1 MKSQS
6 GRIVAIRY
14 EGKMYGKGSNDYYE
28 GTSAIELPFLSELK
42 AMAHDWMFENKKDQS
57 ISLKMGY
64 AKRNPKDSF
73 VKKIGKEL
81 ALKRMEESEPLKLE
95 LSRIL
100 VAEPGDVRAS
110 VYLIFQGFAFGIL
123 GSKVLYIGFWQE

>member
-1 MKSQS
+1 MKSQN
-6 GRIVAIRY
+6 GRVVAIRY
-14 EGKMYGKGSNDYYE
+14 ESKMYGKGNNDYYE

-42 AMAHDWMFENKKDQS
+42 AMAHDWMFENKRHQI

-64 AKRNPKDSF
+64 AKRSPKDNF

-95 LSRIL
+95 LSRIAI
-100 VAEPGDVRAS
+100 AELGDVRAS
-110 VYLIFQGFAFGIL
+110 VYFIFQGFAFGIL
-123 GSKVLYIGFWQE
+123 GSKVLYMGFWQE